1 MRNIFGNFSWQYK
14 KPLLCIEQEIDSHYS
29 IMNDSIPIK
38 STLLTR
44 RRVLGWSVGGV
55 LAGIAG
61 YLGWPKPTTST
72 DTLTADALAQSA
84 GAESASTSGPIT
96 AEPSAEI
103 LIGRN
108 AFVALLKS
116 EFQIELA
123 DHSLATVCRLIQVGD
138 EISMISPSGRYTSY
152 SLLFTAPIDFAA
164 ESRVYR
170 MTHPQMESMDLF
182 LSPVGKSE
190 KFVHLEAVFSQK
202 V

>member
-1 MRNIFGNFSWQYK
+1 
-14 KPLLCIEQEIDSHYS
+14 
-29 IMNDSIPIK
+29 MNDSIPIK

-44 RRVLGWSVGGV
+44 RRVLGWSGGGV
-55 LAGIAG
+55 LAGVAG
-61 YLGWPKPTTST
+61 YLGWPKPSTST
-72 DTLTADALAQSA
+72 DTLTADAIAP
-84 GAESASTSGPIT
+84 SASTSGPIT

-108 AFVALLKS
+108 AFVALMKS

-123 DHSLATVCRLIQVGD
+123 DHSLATVCRLIRVGD
-138 EISMISPSGRYTSY
+138 EIPMISPSGRYTSY

>member
-1 MRNIFGNFSWQYK
+1 MRNIFRNFSWQHQR
-14 KPLLCIEQEIDSHYS
+14 PLLMNVQDIDFHYT
-29 IMNDSIPIK
+29 IMSNLNPIK

-44 RRVLGWSVGGV
+44 RRVLGWGGGGV
-55 LAGIAG
+55 LAGVAA
-61 YLGWPKPTTST
+61 YLGWPKPMTST
-72 DTLTADALAQSA
+72 DTLTADAIAQSA
-84 GAESASTSGPIT
+84 NNSGPIA
-96 AEPSAEI
+96 AEPSAE
-103 LIGRN
+103 LLTGRN

-123 DHSLATVCRLIQVGD
+123 DHSLAAVCRLVQVGD